1 MNLPWTQ
8 HKNIS
13 MKLHQHQVENL
24 KDVEPGM
31 TVVCDKGVIWLTE
44 SNDLQDYALKPGHSV
59 IIRKKGTVLIEAV
72 DEANLHI
79 IYPN

>member
-8 HKNIS
+8 HKNIT
-13 MKLHQHQVENL
+13 MKLRQHQVENL

-31 TVVCDKGVIWLTE
+31 TIVCDKGLIWLTE
-44 SNDLQDYALKPGHSV
+44 SNDMQDYALKPGHSV
-59 IIRKKGTVLIEAV
+59 IIRKKGKVLIEAV

>member
-13 MKLHQHQVENL
+13 IKLQQHQVENL

-31 TVVCDKGVIWLTE
+31 TVVCDKGIIWLTE

-59 IIRKKGTVLIEAV
+59 TIRKKGKVLIEAV

>member
-13 MKLHQHQVENL
+13 IKLQQDQVENL
-24 KDVEPGM
+24 KDVEAGM
-31 TVVCDKGVIWLTE
+31 TIVCDEGVIWLTE

-59 IIRKKGTVLIEAV
+59 IIRKKGKVLIEAV

>member
-8 HKNIS
+8 RKNIS
-13 MKLHQHQVENL
+13 INLHPHQVESL

-31 TVVCDKGVIWLTE
+31 TVVCDKGIIWLTE
-44 SNDLQDYALKPGHSV
+44 SNDPQDYALKPGHSV
-59 IIRKKGTVLIEAV
+59 IIRKKGKVLIEAV
-72 DEANLHI
+72 GDANLQI

>member
-13 MKLHQHQVENL
+13 IKLQQDQVENL
-24 KDVEPGM
+24 KDVEAGM
-31 TVVCDKGVIWLTE
+31 TIVCDEGVIWLTE

-59 IIRKKGTVLIEAV
+59 IIRKKGKVLLQAV

>member
-8 HKNIS
+8 RKNIS

-31 TVVCDKGVIWLTE
+31 TVVCDKGIIWLTE

-59 IIRKKGTVLIEAV
+59 IIRKKGKVLIEAV

>member
-13 MKLHQHQVENL
+13 MKLNPHQVENL

-31 TVVCDKGVIWLTE
+31 TVICDKGVIWLTE
-44 SNDLQDYALKPGHSV
+44 SNDLQDYTLNPGHSV
-59 IIRKKGTVLIEAV
+59 IIRKKGKVLIEAL
-72 DEANLHI
+72 DEAKLHI

>member
-13 MKLHQHQVENL
+13 MKLNRHQVENL

-59 IIRKKGTVLIEAV
+59 IIRKKGKVLIEAV

>member
-8 HKNIS
+8 HKNIT
-13 MKLHQHQVENL
+13 MKLRKQQVENL

-31 TVVCDKGVIWLTE
+31 TIVCDEGLIWLTE

-59 IIRKKGTVLIEAV
+59 IIRKKGKVLIEAV

>member
-13 MKLHQHQVENL
+13 MNLHPHQVENL

-31 TVVCDKGVIWLTE
+31 TVICDKGVIWLTE
-44 SNDLQDYALKPGHSV
+44 SNDTQDYALGPGHSV
-59 IIRKKGTVLIEAV
+59 IIRKKGKVLIEAV
-72 DEANLHI
+72 DEADLHI

>member
-1 MNLPWTQ
+1 MHLPWTQ

-13 MKLHQHQVENL
+13 IKLQQDQVENL
-24 KDVEPGM
+24 KDVEAGM
-31 TVVCDKGVIWLTE
+31 TIVCDEGVIWLTE

-59 IIRKKGTVLIEAV
+59 IIRKKGKVLLQAV

>member
-13 MKLHQHQVENL
+13 IKLHQHEVENL

-31 TVVCDKGVIWLTE
+31 TIVCDEGLIWLTE

-59 IIRKKGTVLIEAV
+59 IIRKKSKVLIEAV

>member
-13 MKLHQHQVENL
+13 IKLQQDQVENL
-24 KDVEPGM
+24 KDVEAGM
-31 TVVCDKGVIWLTE
+31 TIVCDEGVIWLTE

-59 IIRKKGTVLIEAV
+59 IIRKKGKVLIQAV

>member
-8 HKNIS
+8 HKNVS
-13 MKLHQHQVENL
+13 MKLQPHQVKIV

-31 TVVCDKGVIWLTE
+31 TVVCDEGIVWLTE
-44 SNDLQDYALKPGHSV
+44 SNDPQDYALRPGHSV
-59 IIRKKGTVLIEAV
+59 IIRRRGKVLIEAV

>member
-13 MKLHQHQVENL
+13 MKLDPHQVENL

-31 TVVCDKGVIWLTE
+31 TIVCDEGLIWLTE

-59 IIRKKGTVLIEAV
+59 IIRKKGKVLIEAV